1 MGKGKSV
8 KGSAK
13 EKHPS
18 YHERTQRKDVK
29 KLRKKASSRKYDSA
43 QKTENSIKKP
53 QQEIEKS
60 PKIRKVKGLPKI
72 SPHQQGKQAHSHS
85 RSFGYRDPKMGSV
98 RALIPVEVIPQSK
111 KSQNKIRIQK
121 AKTGKNQQREQKSQ
135 KLQKTHQFQKS
146 KKSKSKSQDIKFTTL
161 NTTNVQ
167 IVKKYFETISP
178 SLFDTMARS
187 GQFVLY
193 QAEGEGYEIF
203 LVPSEISPLIKQLNK
218 NFPLMYAGIPLG
230 FMKRQQTRTRFE
242 RQFFLS
248 FEGGRFLWKYIQ
260 SYLPEIKNELQSVIL
275 DEDGEKAF
283 FYGRNI
289 EMDDVISET
298 EKLVKKKITFVLDQN
313 KEYIGL
319 ALLMVKQAGTEKPVL
334 GIKTRDLYSRSPN
347 FKLNLLNLSDGGKYL
362 RKGS

>member
-13 EKHPS
+13 EKHTS
-18 YHERTQRKDVK
+18 YHERTQKKDVK
-29 KLRKKASSRKYDSA
+29 RIRKKESYRKYDSA
-43 QKTENSIKKP
+43 QKAENSIKL
-53 QQEIEKS
+53 QHQEREKH

-72 SPHQQGKQAHSHS
+72 SPNQQGKQMYSHS
-85 RSFGYRDPKMGSV
+85 RSFGYRDPKMGKV
-98 RALIPVEVIPQSK
+98 RALIPAEVIPQSK
-111 KSQNKIRIQK
+111 KPQNKKGNQK
-121 AKTGKNQQREQKSQ
+121 VKTTKNYQRNQKS
-135 KLQKTHQFQKS
+135 KKFQKS
-146 KKSKSKSQDIKFTTL
+146 NKSKSKSQDIKFTTL

-167 IVKKYFETISP
+167 IVKKYFETISL
-178 SLFDTMARS
+178 SLFDNMARS

-193 QAEGEGYEIF
+193 QAEGERYEIF
-203 LVPSEISPLIKQLNK
+203 LIPSEISPLIKQLNK
-218 NFPLMYAGIPLG
+218 NFPLIYAGIPLG

-248 FEGGRFLWKYIQ
+248 YEGGRFLWNYIQ
-260 SYLPEIKNELQSVIL
+260 SDLPDIKNELQSVIL

-298 EKLVKKKITFVLDQN
+298 DKLVKKKITFVLDQN